1 MTTALALRSIL
12 ELAFIVLLIYG
23 FIKEKKV
30 IAFEQKIYRIL
41 FVNYRRYKRKKLY
54 ARMQKER
61 AFRVYEGGSPK
72 KTSGGKV
79 HVA

>member
-1 MTTALALRSIL
+1 MTAALAIRSVL
-12 ELAFIVLLIYG
+12 ELAFIGLLLYG
-23 FIKEKKV
+23 FLKEDKI
-30 IAFEQKIYRIL
+30 IAFERRIYRIL

-54 ARMQKER
+54 AKMQKAR

-72 KTSGGKV
+72 KASGGSV

>member
-72 KTSGGKV
+72 KASGGKV